1 MQIRLNGQLIEA
13 GEGVQTISDLLAK
26 LGYAGQ
32 TLAVAVNQNFL
43 PRSQYATRSLEENL
57 DIEIVS
63 PMAGG

>member
-1 MQIRLNGQLIEA
+1 MQIRLNGQVIEA
-13 GEGVQTISDLLAK
+13 GEGVQTISDLLMK
-26 LGYAGQ
+26 LGYERQ

-43 PRSQYATRSLEENL
+43 PRSQYSTRSLEENL